1 MEQKTIINNDGYIQ
15 RDILNKKPF
24 SIKSFFLQ
32 WEWLLLI
39 IFLLVLVINTII
51 SPFFLTG
58 ASLRDGTMIF
68 LDKAFMVFPM
78 ALVIILRDIDISV
91 GSTVALSSVIMGTL
105 FNNYGLPM
113 EIAMIMC
120 LLVGA
125 FCGFINGLLIVKF
138 KELSAVI
145 VTLSTMIL
153 YRGIA
158 YILLEDQAVGNFP
171 EWFGFLGWGYVF
183 GIPFILILFIVL
195 AVGFGL
201 MLHKTTFGRQI
212 YAIGNNPVASR
223 YSGVKIDKIKIIVF
237 TLTGLMAGI
246 TALFLSSR
254 MGSTRPNVASGY
266 ELEVIAMV
274 ALGGISTAGGKGKML
289 GPVIAV
295 FIIGYLQYGLGLIN
309 ISSQTLMII
318 IGLLLIFSVSVTK
331 LNIGKYKSEKGK
343 RKI

>member
-1 MEQKTIINNDGYIQ
+1 
-15 RDILNKKPF
+15 
-24 SIKSFFLQ
+24 
-32 WEWLLLI
+32 
-39 IFLLVLVINTII
+39 
-51 SPFFLTG
+51 
-58 ASLRDGTMIF
+58 
-68 LDKAFMVFPM
+68 
-78 ALVIILRDIDISV
+78 
-91 GSTVALSSVIMGTL
+91 MGTL

-289 GPVIAV
+289 GPVISV